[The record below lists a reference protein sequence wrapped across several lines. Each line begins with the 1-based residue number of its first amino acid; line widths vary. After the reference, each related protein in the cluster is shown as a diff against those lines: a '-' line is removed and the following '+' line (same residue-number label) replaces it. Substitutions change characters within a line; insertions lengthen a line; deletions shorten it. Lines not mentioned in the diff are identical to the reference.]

1 MYELTGE
8 PLPHLL
14 GRSCGVGAVVPRGGT
29 NGRSSSESLWLGGV
43 SEPLLLLA
51 SFLFSSSIS
60 LSFQPGIPL
69 VQLPAGKTFAN
80 AGCTSPFAF
89 RGHSSFTQLQGPPKG
104 FCLQKYSLLLSESLT
119 FRIHASS
126 RTTCTYIPDLT
137 LIPKLYLY

>member
-1 MYELTGE
+1 MYGLTGE
-8 PLPHLL
+8 PLPRLL

-80 AGCTSPFAF
+80 AVCTSFAF
-89 RGHSSFTQLQGPPKG
+89 RGHCSFLTSSLSDLQVAPVVEPLLPFVQLVLPGVQ
-104 FCLQKYSLLLSESLT
+104 SALL
-119 FRIHASS
+119 
-126 RTTCTYIPDLT
+126 
-137 LIPKLYLY
+137 